1 MRINAKRHSNEKD
14 YLASLPKELIE
25 EPTCRIVVVKDYV
38 SPHEVL
44 AALIDSVIRLAVKY
58 RKGVL
63 YIREFGDP
71 TFDGKV
77 KLLAPA
83 KQGSPINAATQIN
96 GDLFVN
102 ALLVEV
108 FAKAGL
114 ENLMLDKY
122 GRPYAAQLIGKVY
135 NRMFQLQTITGTR
148 VLQLKNIMKVF
159 NEDFISKHDATF
171 AKDMGNT
178 LIPNYLSRLENS
190 KFPGYSRKGLVQE
203 FRMVAS
209 SLLMKYLANTVQII
223 LGPNENEQVVSLAM
237 ARATAKMVISRI
249 QIKMQKKSGKSGV
262 ESEKPIEAAPVDLAQ
277 EKDEDVPPE
286 LLKDLPRPGDDA
298 VEAVAEERKEDTP
311 PKKPLTTKINLFS
324 DDDDDDAVT
333 LTGMPMAKMPDDDPD
348 TFSRT
353 ISFHKPEPRS
363 VVASP
368 SANGAATG
376 TTSGTEKTRS
386 SWFGK
391 QVNEL
396 PPGKAMIDRIMALL
410 VQKEDHLE
418 LDDFNRIRMWA
429 ATHVEDLL
437 RDRLNDLQGRAE
449 KLNDELDQIRKNYYA

>member
-1 MRINAKRHSNEKD
+1 MRINVKRHSNEKD
-14 YLASLPKELIE
+14 YLSSLSQELVA
-25 EPTCRIVVVKDYV
+25 EPTSRIVVVKDYTN
-38 SPHEVL
+38 PNEAL
-44 AALIDSVIRLAVKY
+44 TALIDAVLRLAVKY

-71 TFDGKV
+71 TFEGKV
-77 KLLAPA
+77 KLLTPA
-83 KQGSPINAATQIN
+83 KQGTTIDAAKQIN

-135 NRMFQLQTITGTR
+135 NRMFQLRTITGNK
-148 VLQLKNIMKVF
+148 VLQLKKITKVL

-171 AKDMGNT
+171 AKDMSNT

-190 KFPGYSRKGLVQE
+190 KFPGYSREGLVQE
-203 FRMVAS
+203 FRMIAS
-209 SLLMKYLANTVQII
+209 SDLMKYLSNTVQII
-223 LGPNENEQVVSLAM
+223 LRPKDKFVSLVQ
-237 ARATAKMVISRI
+237 ARSVAKMVISRI
-249 QIKMQKKSGKSGV
+249 QTKMQKKVGKSTD
-262 ESEKPIEAAPVDLAQ
+262 ESEKSIKEAPVDDNQ

-286 LLKDLPRPGDDA
+286 LLKDLPHPGDDV
-298 VEAVAEERKEDTP
+298 VESVVAERKEATP

-348 TFSRT
+348 TFTKT
-353 ISFHKPEPRS
+353 ISFHKPDPHAVISSTSTNVTETR
-363 VVASP
+363 
-368 SANGAATG
+368 
-376 TTSGTEKTRS
+376 TSGSTEKKRS
-386 SWFGK
+386 CWFSK

-396 PPGKAMIDRIMALL
+396 PPGKAIIDRIMALL
-410 VQKEDHLE
+410 VQKEDYLE

-429 ATHVEDLL
+429 ATHTENLL
-437 RDRLNDLQGRAE
+437 RERMNGLQRQAQ
-449 KLNDELDQIRKNYYA
+449 KLNDEIEQLRKDYYA